1 MKTFKEFAQLELS
14 LDSALMTP
22 SMPSMTP
29 SDEVI
34 EPQADAKMPM
44 SLEAIM
50 ANFIAIL
57 FGARDV
63 THRLH
68 LATKSYSAHVALNE
82 LYEELLE
89 HTDSLAETGMGIVG
103 MPLNLGMPDEIP
115 FGASCYEPCHF
126 VHTLAS
132 CVTEYML
139 MIEHPVLVNMIQ
151 DLLSTIYKAKYKL
164 EQLS

>member
-22 SMPSMTP
+22 SMPSITP
-29 SDEVI
+29 PDEVM
-34 EPQADAKMPM
+34 EPQADAKISMT
-44 SLEAIM
+44 LEATL

-89 HTDSLAETGMGIVG
+89 HADSLAETGMGIVG
-103 MPLNLGMPDEIP
+103 IPLNLGMPDETP
-115 FGASCYEPCHF
+115 FANCYEPCHF
-126 VHTLAS
+126 AQTLAS